1 MNEFLLKMIPVILIF
16 VLGVLLKKLKV
27 LKNSDS
33 DLLLKLVFYVCL
45 PSLTIISTQKVE
57 LVWQHIYIPFIP
69 IVIVLTTF
77 AVSILISSKMKISR
91 KTRGTFLIGT
101 MIMNT
106 AFVFPF
112 VLSAFGEEGFAFAT
126 IYQFGTGLSIFT
138 FIYFIAMKF
147 SPSSG
152 KKVQLK
158 KFLLLPPIWALI
170 CGIILNLS
178 GAKMPGIL
186 HNFFELLG
194 VPAIPLV
201 MLSLGVYFNPRVQ
214 NIQRMLLV
222 FIIRIAGGFLLS
234 LALTSLL
241 NITGMVR
248 TVIILCASA
257 PVGYNTLVFSTMED
271 LDKEFAAS
279 LVSISLIFGMVYIP
293 VLVYILG

>member
-1 MNEFLLKMIPVILIF
+1 MNEFLLKMVPVILIF
-16 VLGVLLKKLKV
+16 ALGVLLKRLKV
-27 LKNSDS
+27 LTNKDS

-45 PSLTIISTQKVE
+45 PSLTIISTQKVV
-57 LVWQHIYIPFIP
+57 LIWKHVYIPFIP

-77 AVSILISSKMKISR
+77 LVSTLLLSQLKISR
-91 KTRGTFLIGT
+91 RTRGTFLVGT

-112 VLSAFGEEGFAFAT
+112 VLSAFGEEGFAYAT
-126 IYQFGTGLSIFT
+126 IFQFGTGLSIFT
-138 FIYFIAMKF
+138 FIYYIAMRH
-147 SPSSG
+147 SPAAENR
-152 KKVQLK
+152 VNFK

-178 GAKMPGIL
+178 GLKIPVVL

-194 VPAIPLV
+194 LPAIPLV
-201 MLSLGVYFNPRVQ
+201 MLSLGVYFHPRVS
-214 NIQRMLLV
+214 NIKRLLLV
-222 FIIRIAGGFLLS
+222 FMIRIMGGFLLS
-234 LALTSLL
+234 YGLTELL
-241 NITGMVR
+241 NISGMVR
-248 TVIILCASA
+248 TVVILCASA

-279 LVSISLIFGMVYIP
+279 LVSISLILGMVYIP